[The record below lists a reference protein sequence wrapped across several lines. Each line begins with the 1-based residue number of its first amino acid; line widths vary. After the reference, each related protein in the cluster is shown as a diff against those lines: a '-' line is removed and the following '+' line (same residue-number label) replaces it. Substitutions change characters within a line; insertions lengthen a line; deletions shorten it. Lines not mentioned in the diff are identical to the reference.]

1 MNLIDR
7 RLGLL
12 FACFVLLLCAALGRA
27 AWLQAVQ
34 GSGYRAD
41 ARSQQTEAVVVP
53 GVRGAILDR
62 NGQELAVSEDAAS
75 VFATPYQVEDPPAAA
90 AQLAKVLHVDE
101 RKLLKQLADPDSGF
115 TYLARKV
122 DLPTAEEVSD
132 LELAGV
138 GMLPDSR
145 RIYPEGELASQ
156 VIGTVGI
163 DNQGLTGLE
172 ASEDEAL
179 HGTDG
184 EREITRDALGAE
196 LERDTIDASAAGTD
210 LKLAIDASIQATT
223 ERVIREIG
231 ETYEPEGATAIVMD
245 PQTSQVLGMAN
256 WPSVD
261 PYALDEAKTEDLQ
274 NMATSFTFEPGSTF
288 KAFTVAG
295 ALEEGLVKPST
306 PFNLAPTITVADRT
320 IEEAHARGPVTLT
333 VADILAQSSN
343 VGAVTIGLELNSERG
358 DDAFD
363 RWIRAFGFGE
373 PTGIDFPGEEQG
385 IVLPPDQYSGSSM
398 GNLPIGQG
406 LAVTPIQMASA
417 YSAIANGGILREPQL
432 VLEEN
437 GAPVPADPGE
447 RVISEKNAERLRE
460 MLEGVLEAGGTASA
474 VQVPGYVLAGKTGT
488 AQKVVDGT
496 YSDTEYVGSFI
507 GFAPAEDPR
516 LLVSV
521 VVDSPPYGVHY
532 GGTVAAPAFGEI
544 AKFALPH
551 LGVAPDGSP
560 AESPLVP

>member
-1 MNLIDR
+1 MSLIDR

-12 FACFVLLLCAALGRA
+12 FASSVALLLLALVRA
-27 AWLQAVQ
+27 AWLQAVE
-34 GSGYRAD
+34 GSEYRAD
-41 ARSQQTEAVVVP
+41 ARDQQTETVVVP

-62 NGQELAVSEDAAS
+62 SGQELAVSEDAAS
-75 VFATPYQVEDPPAAA
+75 VFATPYQVEDPPQAAA
-90 AQLAKVLHVDE
+90 KLAKAMGVSE
-101 RKLLKQLADPDSGF
+101 RKLLEQLADSDSGF
-115 TYLARKV
+115 AYLARKV
-122 DLPTAEEVSD
+122 DLPTAKRVSELD
-132 LELAGV
+132 LAGI
-138 GMLPDSR
+138 GLLPDSR

-172 ASEDEAL
+172 AAEDEVL
-179 HGTDG
+179 HGSDG
-184 EREITRDALGAE
+184 ERRITRDALGEE
-196 LERDTIDASAAGTD
+196 LERDTIDDSATGSD
-210 LKLAIDASIQATT
+210 LRLTLDASIQATA
-223 ERVIREIG
+223 ERVVRQIG
-231 ETYEPEGATAIVMD
+231 ETYEPQGATAIVMD
-245 PQTSQVLGMAN
+245 PQTSEVLAMAN

-261 PYALDEAKTEDLQ
+261 PYALDEADPDDLQ

-295 ALEEGLVKPST
+295 ALEERLVKPST
-306 PFNLAPTITVADRT
+306 LFNLPPTVTVADRT
-320 IEEAHARGPVTLT
+320 IEEAHARGAVTLS

-343 VGAVTIGLELNSERG
+343 VGAVTIGLELNRERG

-363 RWIRAFGFGE
+363 QWIRAFGFGE
-373 PTGIDFPGEEQG
+373 PTGIKFPGEEQG
-385 IVLPPDQYSGSSM
+385 IVLTPDEYSGSSM

-406 LAVTPIQMASA
+406 LAVTPIQMATA
-417 YSAIANGGILREPQL
+417 YAAIANGGILRSPQL
-432 VLEEN
+432 VLSEDGERVE
-437 GAPVPADPGE
+437 PDPGR
-447 RVISEKNAERLRE
+447 RVISERNAARLRE

-496 YSDTEYVGSFI
+496 YSETEYVGSFI

-521 VVDSPPYGVHY
+521 VVDNPPYGVHY

-551 LGVAPDGSP
+551 LGVAP
-560 AESPLVP
+560 E

>member
-1 MNLIDR
+1 VNLIDR

-12 FACFVLLLCAALGRA
+12 FASFVALLVLVLIRA
-27 AWLQAVQ
+27 AWLQAVE

-41 ARSQQTEAVVVP
+41 AHSQQTETVVVP

-62 NGQELAVSEDAAS
+62 NGKALALSEEAVS

-90 AQLAKVLHVDE
+90 AKLAGVLGVDQN
-101 RKLLKQLADPDSGF
+101 KLLEQLADPDSGF
-115 TYLARKV
+115 EYLARKV
-122 DLPTAEEVSD
+122 DLPTAERIEK
-132 LELAGV
+132 LKLAGI
-138 GMLPDSR
+138 GLLPDSR

-156 VIGTVGI
+156 VIGTAGI

-172 ASEDEAL
+172 ASEEEVL
-179 HGTDG
+179 HGSDG
-184 EREITRDALGAE
+184 EREITRDALGDE
-196 LERDTIDASAAGTD
+196 LERDTIAAAAGGSDIRLT
-210 LKLAIDASIQATT
+210 LDAAIQATT
-223 ERVIREIG
+223 ERVINEIG
-231 ETYEPEGATAIVMD
+231 ETYDPDGATAIVMD
-245 PQTSQVLGMAN
+245 PRTSEVLAMAN
-256 WPSVD
+256 WPGVD
-261 PYALDEAKTEDLQ
+261 PYALDESEPEDLQ

-295 ALEEGLVKPST
+295 ALEEGLVTPST

-320 IEEAHARGPVTLT
+320 IEEAHPRGPATLT
-333 VADILAQSSN
+333 VADILKQSSN
-343 VGAVTIGLELNSERG
+343 VGAVTIGLELNRERG

-363 RWIRAFGFGE
+363 NWIRAFGFGE

-385 IVLPPDQYSGSSM
+385 IVLPPEEYSGSSM

-417 YSAIANGGILREPQL
+417 FAAIANGGILRTPKL
-432 VLEEN
+432 ILEED
-437 GAPVPADPGE
+437 GEPMPTDSGE
-447 RVISEKNAERLRE
+447 RVISEKNSARLRE
-460 MLEGVLEAGGTASA
+460 MLEGVFEAGGTASA

-496 YSDTEYVGSFI
+496 YSETEYVGSFI
-507 GFAPAEDPR
+507 GIAPAEDPR

-521 VVDSPPYGVHY
+521 VVDNPPYGNHY

-551 LGVAPDGSP
+551 LGVAADNSATTP
-560 AESPLVP
+560 